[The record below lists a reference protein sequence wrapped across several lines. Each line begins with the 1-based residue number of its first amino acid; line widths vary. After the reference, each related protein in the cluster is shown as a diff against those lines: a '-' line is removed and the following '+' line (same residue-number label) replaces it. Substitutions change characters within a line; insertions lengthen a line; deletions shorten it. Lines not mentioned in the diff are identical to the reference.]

1 MRNEQILK
9 NFGKIEFSRSKKQN
23 FEQIISIIYSL
34 GFFTDRVDLRRQ
46 DPPEVA
52 TIQERKMITMKKKI
66 KKNFS
71 FQKKF
76 WVKKQNFQSNLCSI
90 LV

>member
-23 FEQIISIIYSL
+23 FEQKISIIYSL

-52 TIQERKMITMKKKI
+52 TIQERKMIAMKKKI
-66 KKNFS
+66 KKFQFS
-71 FQKKF
+71 EKNPGQKTKF
-76 WVKKQNFQSNLCSI
+76 SI
-90 LV
+90 KFM

>member
-23 FEQIISIIYSL
+23 FEQKISIIYSL

-52 TIQERKMITMKKKI
+52 TIQEQKMITMKKKI
-66 KKNFS
+66 KKFQFS
-71 FQKKF
+71 EKILGQKTKF
-76 WVKKQNFQSNLCSI
+76 SI
-90 LV
+90 KFM